1 MTHTLH
7 RFGTREDF
15 RDDFIVTAMPARGFN
30 DGDCI
35 PKQRAF
41 LRAALA
47 HSPINIGNSVKGAA
61 HRASKDLRPTV
72 HWRREDG
79 ADPEQVIL
87 EVDRPTTVSATFAD
101 FDAVCAFVTEL
112 KEMDLGLSVNV
123 STTWTKA
130 QECCGRCDL
139 TRHTTGC
146 AATVHD
152 VEVARYVQRVRF
164 VLGHWGASCVMSGW
178 LAGATIEAS
187 EQGYQAS

>member
-87 EVDRPTTVSATFAD
+87 EV
-101 FDAVCAFVTEL
+101 
-112 KEMDLGLSVNV
+112 
-123 STTWTKA
+123 
-130 QECCGRCDL
+130 GRIDHHLVRQPLVLRQL
-139 TRHTTGC
+139 TDQRHYFTRIRGDGRIDSQFRILLQ
-146 AATVHD
+146 AATLFSNLTTKII
-152 VEVARYVQRVRF
+152 Y
-164 VLGHWGASCVMSGW
+164 
-178 LAGATIEAS
+178 EAP
-187 EQGYQAS
+187 